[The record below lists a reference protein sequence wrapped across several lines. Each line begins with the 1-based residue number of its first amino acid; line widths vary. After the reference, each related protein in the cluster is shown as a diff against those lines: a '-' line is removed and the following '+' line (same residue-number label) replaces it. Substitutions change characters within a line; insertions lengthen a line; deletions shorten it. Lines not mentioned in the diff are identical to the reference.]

1 MPSATST
8 ELARRHVITI
18 FLVQGFAGFAAMVYV
33 ALVRRAQTAEILHSL
48 GAHAFILIGIFIAF
62 SATVALLKFE
72 LTEQIYVSLLTT
84 ACIAFYPLLG
94 PVLTSW
100 LAVLVAMGARIL
112 AVQQLGPI
120 KTDTRDPVAEYV
132 KALAGQFPTYG
143 LPVLAA
149 SMLYE
154 RLGGE
159 TPVVHSSPDAALKVA
174 LGGVALIVTN
184 NIMMFMPAR
193 AYGYSVKEV
202 LRLDVLDM
210 SIYLVALPYSVALAL
225 AYGPMGWGTVAALAF
240 TGAVANLV
248 ARNLAKT
255 RSKSV
260 QLLQRLASLTNIGKT
275 ISLRFTTDQ
284 LLMAIYTE
292 CKKIVDCTLFTIA
305 LLDESTNELSFELDV
320 RDESFLPKD
329 RIPVGEGL
337 NSWVVRHHQPRIRRH
352 RPRAQHHQEVRGDA
366 RRPDLGRERARQG
379 IDLLFHD
386 SAPGGADGDG
396 MSDKTILY
404 VEDNEFNRKIVRQLL
419 AKTSYRLVEAMD
431 GEAGVAAAL
440 AAPPDLILM
449 DIQLPKMSGLD
460 ATRQLRG
467 DARTAAVPIIVVTS
481 FALSGDDQKAKA
493 AGATAYLAKPYSPR
507 ELLAQIRAIVP
518 DA

>member
-1 MPSATST
+1 MPT
-8 ELARRHVITI
+8 ESSRRQVITI
-18 FLVQGFAGFAAMVYV
+18 FLLQGIAGLAAMVWV
-33 ALVRRAQTAEILHSL
+33 AYVRRAQTAAILHSL
-48 GAHAFILIGIFIAF
+48 GADAVILIGIFIAF
-62 SATVALLKFE
+62 SASVALLKFE
-72 LTEQIYVSLLTT
+72 LTEQIYVSLMTT

-100 LAVLVAMGARIL
+100 LAVGVAIAARIM

-120 KTDTRDPVAEYV
+120 KTDTRDPFTEYV

-149 SMLYE
+149 AAVYE

-159 TPVVHSSPDAALKVA
+159 TPIVHANPAAALKVA
-174 LGGVALIVTN
+174 IGGVALILTN

-202 LRLDVLDM
+202 LRLDLVDC
-210 SIYLVALPYSVALAL
+210 SIYLVALPYSIALAL
-225 AYGPMGWGTVAALAF
+225 VYGPVGWGTVAALAF

-320 RDESFLPKD
+320 RDGTPLPKD
-329 RIPVGEGL
+329 RIAVGEGL
-337 NSWVVRHHQPRIRRH
+337 NSWVVAHHQPLLIGSVADERRLGVKSVADSKATESWLGV
-352 RPRAQHHQEVRGDA
+352 PMIA
-366 RRPDLGRERARQG
+366 RDRVIGVISVESYKKNAFSPDD
-379 IDLLFHD
+379 ILLLT
-386 SAPGGADGDG
+386 AIA
-396 MSDKTILY
+396 
-404 VEDNEFNRKIVRQLL
+404 NQ
-419 AKTSYRLVEAMD
+419 
-431 GEAGVAAAL
+431 
-440 AAPPDLILM
+440 
-449 DIQLPKMSGLD
+449 
-460 ATRQLRG
+460 
-467 DARTAAVPIIVVTS
+467 AAVAI
-481 FALSGDDQKAKA
+481 
-493 AGATAYLAKPYSPR
+493 
-507 ELLAQIRAIVP
+507 ENAQLYK
-518 DA
+518 DLE